1 MNKNKQLAMNNVDL
15 VAPGE
20 QAVVYETI
28 VELAGDIFVM
38 QRSMNL
44 ASHGQIYIDYK
55 YQQVDI

>member
-1 MNKNKQLAMNNVDL
+1 MNKNKQLAMNNFDL

-44 ASHGQIYIDYK
+44 ASHGQMCINYK
-55 YQQVDI
+55 YQQVEI

>member
-15 VAPGE
+15 IAPGE

-44 ASHGQIYIDYK
+44 ARHGQMCIDYK
-55 YQQVDI
+55 YQHVDI